1 MSNNKNITQM
11 FSKEAFL
18 KSAFPAYFF
27 PLIMSGG
34 PAYFLNKPELLKASY
49 STIALPS
56 LIATV
61 ICFFLLKY
69 LKEKQLFMLHRIVIS
84 LLLVVVIGVLS
95 LLTIQIFNLWSY
107 LLDILPSAGL
117 GAGIIGMTKPL
128 KKNHEK
134 L

>member
-1 MSNNKNITQM
+1 MSNNKNKIQM
-11 FSKEAFL
+11 FSKQAFL
-18 KSAFPAYFF
+18 KSALPAYFF

-69 LKEKQLFMLHRIVIS
+69 LKEKQLLLLHRIVIS
-84 LLLVVVIGVLS
+84 LLLIVSIGALS
-95 LLTIQIFNLWSY
+95 LLIIQIFDLWTY
-107 LLDILPSAGL
+107 LLDILPSAAL

-128 KKNHEK
+128 KKN
-134 L
+134 

>member
-1 MSNNKNITQM
+1 M

-69 LKEKQLFMLHRIVIS
+69 LKEKQLLLFHRVLITLFLIVS
-84 LLLVVVIGVLS
+84 IGILS
-95 LLTIQIFNLWSY
+95 LLIIQIFDLWTY
-107 LLDILPSAGL
+107 LLDILPSAAL

-128 KKNHEK
+128 KKN
-134 L
+134 